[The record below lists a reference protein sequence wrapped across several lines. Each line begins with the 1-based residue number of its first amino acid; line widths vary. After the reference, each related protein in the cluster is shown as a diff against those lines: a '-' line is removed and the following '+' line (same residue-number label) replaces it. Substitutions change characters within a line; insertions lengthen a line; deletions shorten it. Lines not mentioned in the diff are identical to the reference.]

1 MSVVKIV
8 LASLVCLG
16 LSLPAFAGSFEGVVV
31 MKGTSD
37 GDPTTQKTY
46 FKGDKMRID
55 EQDGNY
61 TVWDAA
67 KKEGYKVDAKT
78 RTVMVIPWRDVK
90 PEDAKKMFEGMTVIK
105 TGKSDKVAGYPCEI
119 YLSKEQDENSTT
131 ELCVAKGI
139 SNSAIYG
146 FIGGD
151 LSGRGSYP
159 AWFRDLVKDGGFPL
173 RMIDRNESGK
183 EESRSEAIVEAK
195 RLDDALFAAPAGYRK
210 TDMAAMKQQMMEQMQ
225 RLHQKNGK

>member
-55 EQDGNY
+55 ERVGDY
-61 TVWDAA
+61 TVWDAT
-67 KKEGYKVDAKT
+67 KKEGYKVNAKT

-90 PEDAKKMFEGMTVIK
+90 PEDAKKMFGGMTVIK
-105 TGKSDKVAGYPCEI
+105 TGKSDKVAGYPAR
-119 YLSKEQDENSTT
+119 S
-131 ELCVAKGI
+131 I
-139 SNSAIYG
+139 SRRSRTITAPLNSASPRASATPRST
-146 FIGGD
+146 D
-151 LSGRGSYP
+151 SSG
-159 AWFRDLVKDGGFPL
+159 V
-173 RMIDRNESGK
+173 I
-183 EESRSEAIVEAK
+183 SR
-195 RLDDALFAAPAGYRK
+195 AG
-210 TDMAAMKQQMMEQMQ
+210 
-225 RLHQKNGK
+225 